1 MNIKIII
8 GFRKEQVN
16 ANLFNGKGEICNI
29 DINCSIINEHLRQFT
44 SLIEFE
50 RIHISNLS
58 FHVSSWT
65 NLRQAPIRIDLEHV
79 QVTMVEPLHY
89 YNETDPTKRKRIR
102 QVTMTEL
109 TQLMKDGIL
118 PKPRQSS
125 YNLLDRI
132 LDNLVVEIR
141 SVHITYQPHGIF
153 KTRRNGPWTPP
164 ALLIQ
169 LFGLRWISL
178 DEDGWELPSGS
189 SSSSNTTTSRRHHH
203 HHPSETTTTK
213 PKSQPPAPQRHHKKK
228 DGTFHIDK
236 RFEADYKISLI
247 YSHNNT
253 DDRLSERETTIIP
266 IVSSSSSNHSTHQ
279 PLLDPRKQIQVHF
292 IIQRR
297 IRDGEYLAVQIDM
310 MIPLVQVEL
319 LLLQPPPNKSVSTQ
333 QNTLSSAQKLSALVH
348 FLTALTFCWRKDR
361 AFTDPLRPVGRGCD
375 PVDEPSSTTLV
386 SNDDIGHIHDE
397 PPTVVTSTTTME
409 SLAAPV
415 SADVPTPAPA
425 VPILDLT
432 LTDGLSDSS
441 SESDDDE
448 NENDDDDANFKTTD
462 HATPQSSTVP
472 DDHDHEVGTTAET
485 SIAPNAAEGSTTT
498 TAAEHTAPVT
508 ATPSQPSS
516 SPPGRP
522 LLVFSNGMIVHDKF
536 SFSVNIHEVQ
546 MSGSYEEHSNGDFR
560 LHVDGVVMELIWPLA
575 TMVRDT
581 IIVLVVQ
588 MLRPCGSH
596 HSKRPF

>member
-1 MNIKIII
+1 
-8 GFRKEQVN
+8 
-16 ANLFNGKGEICNI
+16 
-29 DINCSIINEHLRQFT
+29 
-44 SLIEFE
+44 
-50 RIHISNLS
+50 
-58 FHVSSWT
+58 
-65 NLRQAPIRIDLEHV
+65 
-79 QVTMVEPLHY
+79 
-89 YNETDPTKRKRIR
+89 
-102 QVTMTEL
+102 
-109 TQLMKDGIL
+109 
-118 PKPRQSS
+118 
-125 YNLLDRI
+125 
-132 LDNLVVEIR
+132 
-141 SVHITYQPHGIF
+141 
-153 KTRRNGPWTPP
+153 
-164 ALLIQ
+164 
-169 LFGLRWISL
+169 
-178 DEDGWELPSGS
+178 
-189 SSSSNTTTSRRHHH
+189 
-203 HHPSETTTTK
+203 
-213 PKSQPPAPQRHHKKK
+213 
-228 DGTFHIDK
+228 
-236 RFEADYKISLI
+236 
-247 YSHNNT
+247 
-253 DDRLSERETTIIP
+253 
-266 IVSSSSSNHSTHQ
+266 
-279 PLLDPRKQIQVHF
+279 
-292 IIQRR
+292 
-297 IRDGEYLAVQIDM
+297 

-448 NENDDDDANFKTTD
+448 NENNDDENDANFKTTD

-472 DDHDHEVGTTAET
+472 DDDDDHHEVGTTAET
-485 SIAPNAAEGSTTT
+485 SIAPNAAEVSTTT
-498 TAAEHTAPVT
+498 TAAPEHAPPVT
-508 ATPSQPSS
+508 ATPFQPSS
-516 SPPGRP
+516 SSSSGRP

-536 SFSVNIHEVQ
+536 SFSVNIQKVQ

-581 IIVLVVQ
+581 IVVVVQ